1 MASVFRTARRRQAL
15 GRGGRPAAPLR
26 QTLGSSVAA
35 FLAIRS
41 CARARRSAV
50 LSLLLLGLG
59 GRAVDAHPHVW
70 IDADVAL
77 RFKDKRIE
85 ALEITWLF
93 DEFFSQTAIEDF
105 GKRHRGKLDETELKG
120 LVAQSSESL
129 KHYSY
134 FTYLQ
139 VGDARR
145 RVGAVDDFTAEMKG
159 KRLAYHFV
167 VPVTPAIDPKQ
178 QSFGFLLYDE
188 TYYVY
193 VAIAEGHKVTYT
205 GDVPEACTE
214 SRKVDKTTPL
224 YFGFDYPTMIS
235 ISCP

>member
-1 MASVFRTARRRQAL
+1 MA
-15 GRGGRPAAPLR
+15 G
-26 QTLGSSVAA
+26 

-41 CARARRSAV
+41 CARVFRLTTFA
-50 LSLLLLGLG
+50 LLLLVLG
-59 GRAVDAHPHVW
+59 GRAVGAHPHVW

-93 DEFFSQTAIEDF
+93 DEFFSETAIEDF
-105 GKRHRGKLDETELKG
+105 GKHHRGQLDGAELKSM
-120 LVAQSSESL
+120 VAQSSKSL
-129 KHYSY
+129 KNYSY

-139 VGDARR
+139 IGENRR
-145 RVGAVDDFTAEMKG
+145 RVSAVADFTAEMKG
-159 KRLAYHFV
+159 KHLVYHFV
-167 VPVTPAIDPKQ
+167 VPVAPAVDPKQ

-193 VAIAEGHKVTYT
+193 VAIAEGHKVTYA
-205 GDVPEACTE
+205 GDIPGPCTE

-224 YFGFDYPTMIS
+224 YFGFDFPTLIR
-235 ISCP
+235 ISCQ